1 MAVPSPTA
9 TTRWRCAQC
18 GNLTRFDVVRSSRVR
33 EYVHVDLGGESRVE
47 ETEILAEDV
56 EHVQC
61 RWCGSEA
68 IHLVPRPGSDA
79 GSGMP
84 DASQAAD
91 PA

>member
-1 MAVPSPTA
+1 MAVPLPTA

-33 EYVHVDLGGESRVE
+33 EYVHVDLAGESQVE
-47 ETEILAEDV
+47 ESEILAEAV

-61 RWCGSEA
+61 RWCGSDA
-68 IHLVPRPGSDA
+68 IDLVPRPGSDV
-79 GSGMP
+79 GSGIP